1 MVELVYRCAY
11 LRECEVN
18 YSTHG
23 LTQAFPA
30 HCNYAPNIKTS
41 LCVMNNSDSLT
52 TADDACQGTT
62 DWVPGLFNQ

>member
-30 HCNYAPNIKTS
+30 HCNYAHKHKDFLMCNE
-41 LCVMNNSDSLT
+41 
-52 TADDACQGTT
+52 Q
-62 DWVPGLFNQ
+62 F